1 MIISIR
7 GMSGSGKSTLVRRL
21 VETRGAGVPHYIGG
35 RRKPLF
41 STYAC
46 GLAVLGHYEIK
57 NGGIDT
63 LKHLDDAYALAAE
76 LSNAGRTVVMEGKC
90 MSDGVRHVVALA
102 EEGRDVRVIFLSTS
116 FETCVESVRL
126 RGHNIARHSMERTHR
141 KIQRDLEMMRS
152 VRGVQLFVG
161 HRNESFDKLVE
172 WVG

>member
-7 GMSGSGKSTLVRRL
+7 GMSGSGKSTLVHRL
-21 VETRGAGVPHYIGG
+21 IKRLGRGVPHYVDG
-35 RRKPLF
+35 RKKPLF
-41 STYAC
+41 TTYV
-46 GLAVLGHYEIK
+46 GSVSVIGHYDIA
-57 NGGIDT
+57 NGGVDT
-63 LKHLDDAYALAAE
+63 MKSLDGAYKLAAA
-76 LSNAGRTVVMEGKC
+76 LDLAGCKVVMEGKC
-90 MSDGVRHVVALA
+90 MSDGVRHVAALA

-126 RGHNIARHSMERTHR
+126 RGHHIARHSMERTHR